1 MPAKDRGTRSAAPS
15 ASPAP
20 TTLRSSRSRSGK
32 TADSVSTE
40 DSTVDSVD
48 EATENEDEDTTEEA
62 GEAVEDEA
70 ETAEEAAVEDSG
82 KLSMADRLAKMK
94 ELRGRMV
101 SQISPPD
108 CSMYASRSL
117 H

>member
-1 MPAKDRGTRSAAPS
+1 ME
-15 ASPAP
+15 
-20 TTLRSSRSRSGK
+20 
-32 TADSVSTE
+32 SVE
-40 DSTVDSVD
+40 G
-48 EATENEDEDTTEEA
+48 ATEEEDEDTTEEA
-62 GEAVEDEA
+62 GEAVEDGAEA
-70 ETAEEAAVEDSG
+70 VEEAAVEDSG